1 MYVGI
6 VLWNYDNI
14 ILIINGIIQ
23 EHLANCYIK
32 LYVTIYNIEYIVA
45 NVLFE
50 WNIYFNHYTNL
61 RTLT

>member
-50 WNIYFNHYTNL
+50 WN
-61 RTLT
+61 LTILWV